1 MDKLKLYILKQISDK
16 KIDVQ
21 TGKELLKE
29 LDERINDNEPV
40 AIIGMALNC
49 PQANDLDDFQ
59 VNLMNKINSVR
70 EFPEKR
76 REFANP
82 WLPDQFCET
91 EEPYQYQGYLDDVSL
106 FDESF
111 FGISTS
117 EAKKMHPIQRLF
129 MMCAYEALEDAGCFP
144 STGMRTAIYVGNA
157 QLGEARYK
165 DFLKTMDGTD
175 FIGSVNSMTPAR
187 IAYFLGLDGP
197 GMVVDSACASG
208 LLGVHMACEALR
220 HKEIDCAIVCGAA
233 INLMP
238 LITERITFMESPES
252 IVSPFDEKAD
262 GTVWGEGIGVVV
274 LKRTSSALVAHDRIY
289 AQIIGNGSNNN
300 GASSSLTALD
310 VDAECNLMERVWQK
324 FSISPDDI
332 IYFEA
337 HGPGT
342 EIGDAIEIKSISK
355 AMSKY
360 TSRRQFCGLGTI
372 KCNTGHMIGASGII
386 SLIKA
391 AQALNK
397 GVIPPIARFSCPNRH
412 INLINTAL
420 YISDECIYLDKD
432 AQNSLIAI
440 NNFGING
447 TNVHIVLGKSNQNIR
462 QTVSSINEYPLM
474 ISAKTIDAL
483 EALLQNMVD
492 LLRNSSER
500 LDDICYTAFVGRQH
514 HKYRIAAV
522 AKDNTH
528 MADRLE
534 QLLYS
539 IKNQTPVPEKCYVYY
554 MPEISQ
560 TDSTDTVCYQYVN
573 GSIPDVTGLFEA
585 SQKVSLPHY
594 PFAMKSRWIDKP
606 KSALNH
612 PVIGRVEFSS
622 ESEDIYKITLDPRS
636 WRINNG
642 DGILSTSLVE
652 IIYQIAELYYP
663 DEAVELKE
671 IIIHEYFSTDTCETL
686 NVGVAK
692 SEKGLGI
699 SIHYAK
705 TCQKRISPIAVATVV
720 PANFSEN
727 VDYNNKLFTSSTI
740 PITSMRCIGSIASD
754 GSTKEIKLEI
764 KQDCLADL
772 KIHHLHP
779 EILHTVSKACTND
792 EYWCFKSCRKLIVFK
807 PIPAK
812 VTVRTE
818 CISETIYNKI
828 LNINIFY
835 NDEPIA
841 LLEECVLIHNKRTKD
856 NSLLEKIDSTG
867 LSGRIDGDYS
877 IFEKALGY
885 VWREEL
891 GCKTVSIDESLIAL
905 GGDSLMAITVSNRL
919 EHLFGYSLNPTNM
932 LHADTIRQ
940 LAKLISE
947 QKTTQRI
954 IIKKAPEQ
962 RYYPVSAE
970 QKNIYASYILNPTEV
985 KYNFTVV
992 LELNGVINCE
1002 KIAGTIKRLIHDNN
1016 SFRTRYEIIDGE
1028 IVQSITEDVC
1038 DTKYIEY
1045 SKRLDKDELDTLI
1058 LEFIRPFNLESGN
1071 LLRSKLIIDGPKHG
1085 YLFLGTH
1092 HIAAD
1097 GKSMALF
1104 MERFVKYFT
1113 SSMTIR
1119 TEFEYTDYAF
1129 YMSALPEKEK
1139 EFRRKYWQNVFS
1151 DELQV
1156 LDLPTDYEFPQ
1167 SNNGGAVKSF
1177 TLDNE
1182 TTEQIKKYCTIVG
1195 ITPST
1200 FLLAAFYLTLRKF
1213 SGQND
1218 VVIGVPFAGRQL
1230 GGVDDII
1237 GMFVETLPIRINVNG
1252 SSTLDQLVSEIQQ
1265 CCISGIE
1272 NADADIER
1280 YVREADGVT
1289 NLPQGKPVYNV
1300 MFTFQNF
1307 SKGVDITDVV
1317 SPHISFEVD
1326 GLKVNSVEFDRG
1338 ISHCDLMMETVVHND
1353 EFICYLEYNTDRFF
1367 DETAKRIAD
1376 FINRM
1381 ISRMLNSYREK
1392 ISEISVVSDE
1402 EERVLLHN
1410 FCGEKVLLSEENGVI
1425 PSFMRMVERRPKK
1438 TAIIDRYHS
1447 ISYSELN
1454 NMTNNIAQQLLDS
1467 GMGPDET
1474 ALLRINRSSELIAT
1488 ILAIWKLGASYIP
1501 VATDYPLERIL
1512 DVLTISQAKY
1522 IIIAQDDE
1530 DLLTA
1535 TIKEKIII
1543 LNTEYELKQPIKE
1556 IEYRGDRIAY
1566 TIFTSGSTGK
1576 PKGASIEHAGM
1587 TNHISAKIRELGLNT
1602 DTIMAATASS
1612 CFDISIWQFFSALM
1626 VGGKVV
1632 IFDDSEKSNI
1642 EYFINRMIEMQISI
1656 LEVVPAYLLVMLDS
1670 MNDAAVKL
1678 PALQYLLVTGD
1689 VISVGLVNRWIE
1701 LFPDIPV
1708 VNAYGPTEASD
1719 DITHYFISE
1728 KIELNSVPVGHT
1740 IQNLAIYIIDD
1751 DNQLCPIGVRGEIA
1765 VSGIGVGRGYIN
1777 NPEQT
1782 EKAFGVDLFCPE
1794 RGRMYRTGDIGRW
1807 MKDGTLR
1814 FYGRKDHQIKLH
1826 GFRIELN
1833 EITSVVERCDGVS
1846 EAVTVLNGHGKDKY
1860 ICCYYSS
1867 ECGEIN
1873 NRINERLKSCL
1884 PSYMIPSALV
1894 YINEMPHNSNGK
1906 INRKELPVPVRT
1918 MDLSEVRLATSDAE
1932 IAVSEAIKQIF
1943 SFVQINMNDKFIHI
1957 GGDSIKAIQLASALR
1972 RLGYSIEI
1980 KQIFSSDSLSDI
1992 ALHLKPIIEIDN
2004 NEREGEFALNP
2015 MQSKYVYAYNLTE
2028 SFWNQNIALVFEEQ
2042 IDEVVAERALLYV
2055 VNAYSSLRLSFDGPK
2070 QRYSSEAKAH
2080 CTLFRSSLDASVAV
2094 TVLNNKVS
2102 IATGINIGCVILKHG
2117 TSDRLIFSANHLVI
2131 DTVSFRQVID
2141 DFYRVYLAFFHG
2153 EEAQPILETSSYKTY
2168 VNRCLQLFDDK
2179 MPCDHYAYYRKYLTL
2194 YPLHSLFNK
2203 KGLCSKVI
2211 DKKIVIDSELTK
2223 RMNGEANK
2231 AYGTNI
2237 EQILL
2242 CALVLSVKSVFGG
2255 NHICIFCEHDMRM
2268 TGLPLLN
2275 LNQSVGWYAA
2285 EFPVICDA
2293 SGADIE
2299 QTLISVKDN
2308 LLLVPWN
2315 GISYIYA
2322 RERLHKE
2329 NIIAPEDILFNYI
2342 GSFDMVENGSSNY
2355 KIDEQYSGIIE
2366 NSNTHLP
2373 FPMEVNA
2380 GLKDNCLVVH
2390 LSFDDGVIGQSKA
2403 EQISLTLQEMI
2414 SNVVDY
2420 CLDKNTVTKTPG
2432 DYGNRYLS
2440 INDLKKI
2447 KQFVA
2452 NIND

>member
-29 LDERINDNEPV
+29 LDERTNNCEPV

-49 PQANDLDDFQ
+49 PQANDLDNFQ
-59 VNLMNKINSVR
+59 LNLMNKINSVR

-111 FGISTS
+111 FGISTA

-187 IAYFLGLDGP
+187 ISYFLGLDGP
-197 GMVVDSACASG
+197 GMVIDSACASG

-252 IVSPFDEKAD
+252 IISPFDEKAD

-289 AQIIGNGSNNN
+289 AQIIGDGSNNN

-310 VDAECNLMERVWQK
+310 VDAECNLMERVWDK
-324 FSISPDDI
+324 FSISPDNI

-360 TSRRQFCGLGTI
+360 TSHRQFCGLGTI
-372 KCNTGHMIGASGII
+372 KCNTGHMIGASGLI
-386 SLIKA
+386 SLIKV

-397 GVIPPIARFSCPNRH
+397 GVIPPIARFSCPSKH

-420 YISDECIYLDKD
+420 YISDECIYLDKEN
-432 AQNSLIAI
+432 QNSLIAI

-447 TNVHIVLGKSNQNIR
+447 TNVHIVLGKSNQYIR
-462 QTVSSINEYPLM
+462 QIVSPINEYPLM
-474 ISAKTIDAL
+474 ISAKTIEAL
-483 EALLQNMVD
+483 ELLMRNMAEW
-492 LLRNSSER
+492 LRNSSER

-522 AKDNTH
+522 AKDNTK

-539 IKNQTPVPEKCYVYY
+539 IKNSTLIPEKCYVYY

-560 TDSTDTVCYQYVN
+560 TDSADTVSYQYVK
-573 GSIPDVTGLFEA
+573 GSIPNVNGIFEA
-585 SQKVSLPHY
+585 SRKVSIPHY
-594 PFAMKSRWIDKP
+594 PFTMKSRWIDKP
-606 KSALNH
+606 NTAPNH
-612 PVIGRVEFSS
+612 PVTGRVELSS

-636 WRINNG
+636 WRINSG
-642 DGILSTSLVE
+642 DGLLSISLVE
-652 IIYQIAELYYP
+652 IMYQIAEMYYP
-663 DEAVELKE
+663 DEAIELRE
-671 IIIHEYFSTDTCETL
+671 IMIYEYCSTDTCETL
-686 NVGVAK
+686 KVSVTK
-692 SEKGLGI
+692 SETSLGI
-699 SIHYAK
+699 SIYYGES
-705 TCQKRISPIAVATVV
+705 CQKRISPIAMATVV
-720 PANFSEN
+720 PTTISEKK
-727 VDYNNKLFTSSTI
+727 DYYNMQFTSNTI
-740 PITSMRCIGSIASD
+740 PITGVRCIGSIASD
-754 GSTKEIKLEI
+754 GNTKESKLEI
-764 KQDCLADL
+764 KQDCFADL

-779 EILHTVSKACTND
+779 DILHTALKACTND
-792 EYWCFKSCRKLIVFK
+792 KYWCIKSCSKLKVFNH
-807 PIPAK
+807 IPAK
-812 VTVRTE
+812 VTVLTE
-818 CISETIYNKI
+818 CISEAKY
-828 LNINIFY
+828 NINIFY
-835 NDEPIA
+835 NNELVA
-841 LLEECVLIHNKRTKD
+841 LAEGLVLVHNKRTKK

-867 LSGRIDGDYS
+867 LSGRIDGNYS
-877 IFEKALGY
+877 IYEKALGY

-919 EHLFGYSLNPTNM
+919 DHLFGYSLNPTDM
-932 LHADTIRQ
+932 LHADTIRL

-947 QKTTQRI
+947 KETPQRKN
-954 IIKKAPEQ
+954 IKKAPEQ
-962 RYYPVSAE
+962 RYYPISAE
-970 QKNIYASYILNPTEV
+970 QKNIYASYTLNPTEV

-992 LELNGVINCE
+992 LELNGVINYK
-1002 KIAGTIKRLIHDNN
+1002 KISETIKRLIRDNK
-1016 SFRTRYEIIDGE
+1016 SFRTRYEIINGE
-1028 IVQSITEDVC
+1028 IVQSITEDIV
-1038 DTKYIEY
+1038 DTSYIEY
-1045 SKRLDKDELDTLI
+1045 NNRVDKDTLDTLI
-1058 LEFIRPFNLESGN
+1058 IEFIRPFNLESGN
-1071 LLRSKLIIDGPKHG
+1071 LLRTKLIIDGSKHG
-1085 YLFLGTH
+1085 YLFLETH

-1104 MERFVKYFT
+1104 MERFVKYLT
-1113 SSMTIR
+1113 SSISIR
-1119 TEFEYTDYAF
+1119 SEFEYTDYAF
-1129 YMSALPEKEK
+1129 YMSKRPEQEKELH
-1139 EFRRKYWQNVFS
+1139 RKYWQNVFS

-1167 SNNGGAVKSF
+1167 SNNRGAVKSF
-1177 TLDNE
+1177 SLNQE
-1182 TTEQIKKYCTIVG
+1182 TTEQIKKYCSNAG

-1218 VVIGVPFAGRQL
+1218 VVIGMPFAGRQI

-1237 GMFVETLPIRINVNG
+1237 GMFVQTLPIRINVNG
-1252 SSTLDQLVSEIQQ
+1252 NSTLDQLVSEIQK
-1265 CCISGIE
+1265 CCSSGIE

-1280 YVREADGVT
+1280 YVREADGIT
-1289 NLPQGKPVYNV
+1289 NLPQGRPIYNA
-1300 MFTFQNF
+1300 MFTFQNI
-1307 SKGVDITDVV
+1307 SKGVDITDVA
-1317 SPHISFEVD
+1317 SPHIDFEVD
-1326 GLKVNSVEFDRG
+1326 GLKVNSVDFDRG
-1338 ISHCDLMMETVVHND
+1338 IAHCDLMMETVVHND
-1353 EFICYLEYNTDRFF
+1353 GLICYLEYNTDRFF
-1367 DETAKRIAD
+1367 DETAERIAD
-1376 FINRM
+1376 FIHRM
-1381 ISRMLNSYREK
+1381 ISRMLDSCGEK
-1392 ISEISVVSDE
+1392 ISEISVVSNE
-1402 EERVLLHN
+1402 EKHVLLYT
-1410 FCGEKVLLSEENGVI
+1410 FCGEKVLLSEENGVL
-1425 PSFMRMVERRPKK
+1425 PSFMRMVERRPEQ

-1447 ISYSELN
+1447 ISYYELN
-1454 NMTNNIAQQLLDS
+1454 NLSNRIAQQLLDS
-1467 GMGPDET
+1467 GVEPNDT
-1474 ALLRINRSSELIAT
+1474 ALLRINRSSELIAS
-1488 ILAIWKLGASYIP
+1488 ILAIWKIGASYIP

-1512 DVLTISQAKY
+1512 DVLHISQSKY
-1522 IIIAQDDE
+1522 IITVQDNNL
-1530 DLLTA
+1530 DLLTTA
-1535 TIKEKIII
+1535 IKEKIII
-1543 LNTEYELKQPIKE
+1543 LNTEYKLKQHIKE
-1556 IEYRGDRIAY
+1556 IEYRGDRVAY

-1587 TNHISAKIRELGLNT
+1587 TNHINAKIRALGLNS

-1632 IFDDSEKSNI
+1632 IFDDSEISNI
-1642 EYFINRMIEMQISI
+1642 EYFLNRMIEMQISI
-1656 LEVVPAYLLVMLDS
+1656 LEVVPAYLLVMLES
-1670 MNDAAVKL
+1670 MNNAAVKL

-1689 VISVGLVNRWIE
+1689 VVSVGLVNKWID
-1701 LFPDIPV
+1701 LFPDTPV

-1719 DITHYFISE
+1719 DITHYFISQ

-1740 IQNLAIYIIDD
+1740 IQNLAIYIIDN
-1751 DNQLCPIGVRGEIA
+1751 DNQLCPVGVRGEIA

-1777 NPEQT
+1777 NSEQT

-1794 RGRMYRTGDIGRW
+1794 RGRMYRTGDIGKW

-1846 EAVTVLNGHGKDKY
+1846 EAVTVLNGCGKNKY
-1860 ICCYYSS
+1860 LCCYYSS

-1873 NRINERLKSCL
+1873 DRINERLKRCL
-1884 PSYMIPSALV
+1884 PSYMIPSELI

-1906 INRKELPVPVRT
+1906 INRRELPVPVRT
-1918 MDLSEVRLATSDAE
+1918 VDFNEVRLATGDTE
-1932 IAVSEAIKQIF
+1932 IAVSEAMKQIF
-1943 SFVQINMNDKFIHI
+1943 NYEQINMNDKFIHI

-1972 RLGYSIEI
+1972 RLGYSIDI
-1980 KQIFSSDSLSDI
+1980 QQIYSSDSLADI
-1992 ALHLKPIIEIDN
+1992 ALHLNPIIAIDN

-2015 MQSKYVYAYNLTE
+2015 MQSKYITVYNLTE
-2028 SFWNQNIALVFEEQ
+2028 SFWNQNISLVFEER

-2055 VNAYSSLRLSFDGPK
+2055 ANAYSSLRLSFDGPK
-2070 QRYSSEAKAH
+2070 QRYSSEANSH
-2080 CTLFRSSLDASVAV
+2080 CTLFRSSLDASEAI

-2117 TSDRLIFSANHLVI
+2117 TGDRLIFSANHLVI

-2141 DFYRVYLAFFHG
+2141 DFYRVYWALFHSK
-2153 EEAQPILETSSYKTY
+2153 EAQPILETSSYKTY
-2168 VNRCLQLFDDK
+2168 VNRCSQLFDDK
-2179 MPCDHYAYYRKYLTL
+2179 MPCDHYAYYRQYLTL
-2194 YPLHSLFNK
+2194 FPLHSLFDK
-2203 KGLCSKVI
+2203 KGLWSKVI
-2211 DKKIVIDSELTK
+2211 NKKIVIDSEQTK
-2223 RMNGEANK
+2223 LLNGEANK

-2237 EQILL
+2237 EQIIL

-2275 LNQSVGWYAA
+2275 LNQSVGWYAT

-2293 SGADIE
+2293 SGADIG

-2322 RERLHKE
+2322 RERLHKD
-2329 NIIAPEDILFNYI
+2329 NIVAPEDILFNYL
-2342 GSFDMVENGSSNY
+2342 GSFDTVINGPNNY
-2355 KIDEQYSGIIE
+2355 IIDDQYSGIID
-2366 NSNTHLP
+2366 NSDNHLP

-2380 GLKDNCLVVH
+2380 GLKDNCLIVN
-2390 LSFDDGVIGQSKA
+2390 LSFDNVAIGQSKA
-2403 EQISLTLQEMI
+2403 EKIRLTLHEMI
-2414 SNVVDY
+2414 SNVLNY

-2440 INDLKKI
+2440 MHDLRI
-2447 KQFVA
+2447 IEQLVA